1 MDKIVTMKQQV
12 YNILKKRIADGTY
25 RHGQRLQEPD
35 LAKELN
41 VSRSPVREAIKE
53 LVMEG
58 ILIDTP
64 NKGAALKVFTEK
76 EIADIYALRILIECA
91 AVDTLAQHPELIPDE
106 TLEKIRISLS
116 VTDKDEIDYVV
127 NADINPHD
135 AYMEAAENE
144 YILDVYRRASFCTM
158 SYHRALFAGENYP
171 VNLRQH
177 LDITEALLDRRF
189 EDARAAVI
197 RHLQDSKEIICR
209 AIREGSI

>member
-64 NKGAALKVFTEK
+64 NKGAALKVFTE
-76 EIADIYALRILIECA
+76 
-91 AVDTLAQHPELIPDE
+91 
-106 TLEKIRISLS
+106 
-116 VTDKDEIDYVV
+116 
-127 NADINPHD
+127 
-135 AYMEAAENE
+135 
-144 YILDVYRRASFCTM
+144 
-158 SYHRALFAGENYP
+158 
-171 VNLRQH
+171 
-177 LDITEALLDRRF
+177 
-189 EDARAAVI
+189 
-197 RHLQDSKEIICR
+197 
-209 AIREGSI
+209 